1 MNIEYRDKKQSRKLI
16 KIMFSAY
23 EMKRIF
29 DRVYKNM
36 AADVNIAGF
45 RPGKAPRKMI
55 IETIGTQKLANMAI
69 QEALREGYLEAI
81 RKKSISPLGNPS
93 IKVNKQPSFIEGD
106 KDGLEFELEVDVI
119 PEVTFT
125 KDYTRIKLP
134 HSKEDAVVTKKELDI
149 AMEVLA
155 QRKADLRPVKRGAKF
170 GDKVEITFQGYE
182 RHVALEKLASKNHPL
197 ILGSKTLIPGF
208 EEEIVG
214 LKKGEKKEFKIQF
227 PKNYHAKD
235 VAGKKYL
242 FKVTVDNVEEIII
255 PKINEEFAKS
265 LGAKSLVNLRSLIKK
280 NLEIEKR
287 NRDFQ
292 ALEDALV
299 RELAKIARA
308 ELPRTLVTA
317 EERRLRKLVEEVA
330 QNQGISFEQ
339 YLKNIE
345 TTSEKF
351 SADIVR
357 QAATNVLI
365 GLSLRA
371 IAQKEKIKL
380 SENDSLKKV
389 VTWLIDKVKK

>member
-1 MNIEYRDKKQSRKLI
+1 M
-16 KIMFSAY
+16 
-23 EMKRIF
+23 
-29 DRVYKNM
+29 V
-36 AADVNIAGF
+36 
-45 RPGKAPRKMI
+45 
-55 IETIGTQKLANMAI
+55 
-69 QEALREGYLEAI
+69 LRRA
-81 RKKSISPLGNPS
+81 RKKSLNS
-93 IKVNKQPSFIEGD
+93 I
-106 KDGLEFELEVDVI
+106 
-119 PEVTFT
+119 
-125 KDYTRIKLP
+125 
-134 HSKEDAVVTKKELDI
+134 
-149 AMEVLA
+149 
-155 QRKADLRPVKRGAKF
+155 
-170 GDKVEITFQGYE
+170 
-182 RHVALEKLASKNHPL
+182 
-197 ILGSKTLIPGF
+197 
-208 EEEIVG
+208 
-214 LKKGEKKEFKIQF
+214 
-227 PKNYHAKD
+227 PKNYHKD
-235 VAGKKYL
+235 VAGKYL

-351 SADIVR
+351 SADIVK

-389 VTWLIDKVKK
+389 VTWLIDKVKNKYDIPCT